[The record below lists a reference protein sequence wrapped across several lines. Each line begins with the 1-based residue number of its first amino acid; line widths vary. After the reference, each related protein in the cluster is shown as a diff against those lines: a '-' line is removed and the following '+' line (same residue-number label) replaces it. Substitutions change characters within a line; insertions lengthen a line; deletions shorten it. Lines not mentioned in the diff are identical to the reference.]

1 MNPAARL
8 ALAPTDLTYTRATR
22 DDGAGFSVL
31 QSRFAPADVELM
43 GRVYRM
49 LRRAHGLWLHL
60 RDATRGGAPL
70 HIDLLRRH
78 LLRELR
84 DRRFLMVL
92 RGLGSATY
100 DLGVPD
106 RDVRGALH
114 DIRGGA
120 LLALIGFAA
129 AEARGEMISDAE
141 IRHVALRAR
150 DHARIM
156 RQCVIDLDPQ
166 LREIDA
172 EIKTHIAY
180 DFVDKWNRS
189 IYRAGERRVDITCS
203 VDFAGMVAEIAFPD
217 ARPRFYFLN
226 LGETHYPYMLSGE
239 NLPHISGVHGVLKH
253 LDSGAAAPDAGEQVF
268 FPPDEMQRLHRQQVK
283 CVEYLDGLL
292 GALYAKCPANTHF
305 IVTADHGEL
314 FGEEG
319 YFGHGPIMHEKCFEV
334 PFVEGLRP

>member
-1 MNPAARL
+1 MNHLIYIIMDSCRFDSCQQARTPNL
-8 ALAPTDLTYTRATR
+8 DRL
-22 DDGAGFSVL
+22 GA
-31 QSRFAPADVELM
+31 VERRYSYASWTSPSHYAMLM
-43 GRVYRM
+43 GMIPHTSPRGVFASEVYKGEFKRWVER
-49 LRRAHGLWLHL
+49 LGIEGLSFKSFV
-60 RDATRGGAPL
+60 P
-70 HIDLLRRH
+70 
-78 LLRELR
+78 ELSLPR
-84 DRRFLMVL
+84 VL
-92 RGLGSATY
+92 RSHGYATIARVSLPVLNPY
-100 DLGVPD
+100 TLLS
-106 RDVRGALH
+106 RDF
-114 DIRGGA
+114 D
-120 LLALIGFAA
+120 
-129 AEARGEMISDAE
+129 D
-141 IRHVALRAR
+141 
-150 DHARIM
+150 
-156 RQCVIDLDPQ
+156 
-166 LREIDA
+166 
-172 EIKTHIAY
+172 
-180 DFVDKWNRS
+180 
-189 IYRAGERRVDITCS
+189 YRLMDNHN
-203 VDFAGMVAEIAFPD
+203 DFAGMVAEIAFPD